1 MSYTTDRYSIERL
14 SGQSLAVV
22 QCGIQIC
29 DPSHCSG
36 MNIPSCY
43 SISFVIEGKG
53 VYYVEGKEYE
63 VSAGQGF
70 LIIPGLINKYTADEK
85 EPWKYIFAS
94 FNGPD
99 DDTLVHNAGLDET
112 NVVFN
117 FPFDD
122 AMIND
127 LYAMHKACKSYDA
140 LGYDVTGYFLLVM
153 SRLIKQNTRE
163 KETHAYPEYYLK
175 KAVLYM
181 ENNYNRDISV
191 RDVANFVNIDRTYLF
206 KIFKKYLNKSA
217 SAWLLDYRL
226 KKSIEIM
233 ENKEL
238 SINEIAD
245 LTGFYDV
252 SHFYKAF
259 SEKYGV
265 TPKKF
270 RQQMY
275 EKKSEDKEEK

>member
-1 MSYTTDRYSIERL
+1 MSYTTDRYTVERL

-29 DPSHCSG
+29 DPSHCCG

-43 SISFVIEGKG
+43 SITFVLEGKG

-63 VSAGQGF
+63 VGAGQGF
-70 LIIPGLINKYTADEK
+70 IIIPGVINKFTADEK
-85 EPWKYIFAS
+85 EPWKYIFAA

-112 NVVFN
+112 NVVFD
-117 FPFDD
+117 FPLDD
-122 AMIND
+122 AMIRD
-127 LYAMHKACKSYDA
+127 LYAMHEACKSYDA

-153 SRLIKQNTRE
+153 SRIIKQNTRSRA
-163 KETHAYPEYYLK
+163 TNVYPEYYLK
-175 KAVLYM
+175 KAVLYI
-181 ENNYNRDISV
+181 ENNYNKNMSISDIT
-191 RDVANFVNIDRTYLF
+191 NFINIDRTYLF
-206 KIFKKYLNKSA
+206 KLFKKHFNKSP

-226 KKSIEIM
+226 KKSVEIM

-259 SEKYGV
+259 SDKYGMS
-265 TPKKF
+265 PKKF
-270 RQQMY
+270 RKQMY
-275 EKKSEDKEEK
+275 ENMYEKE

>member
-1 MSYTTDRYSIERL
+1 
-14 SGQSLAVV
+14 
-22 QCGIQIC
+22 
-29 DPSHCSG
+29 
-36 MNIPSCY
+36 
-43 SISFVIEGKG
+43 
-53 VYYVEGKEYE
+53 
-63 VSAGQGF
+63 
-70 LIIPGLINKYTADEK
+70 
-85 EPWKYIFAS
+85 
-94 FNGPD
+94 
-99 DDTLVHNAGLDET
+99 
-112 NVVFN
+112 
-117 FPFDD
+117 
-122 AMIND
+122 MIND

-252 SHFYKAF
+252 SHFYKAT
-259 SEKYGV
+259 E
-265 TPKKF
+265 
-270 RQQMY
+270 
-275 EKKSEDKEEK
+275 